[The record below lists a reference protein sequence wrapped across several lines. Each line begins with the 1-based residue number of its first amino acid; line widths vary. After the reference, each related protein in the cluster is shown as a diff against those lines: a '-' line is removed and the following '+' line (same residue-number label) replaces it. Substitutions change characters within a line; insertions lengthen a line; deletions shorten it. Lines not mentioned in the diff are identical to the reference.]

1 MTLWLLWSTDDT
13 QNSSACANDKHHK
26 AIHYLI
32 INLSINI
39 SYVCFYIILN
49 MYELFKKVVLS

>member
-1 MTLWLLWSTDDT
+1 MTFMVVISTDDT

-49 MYELFKKVVLS
+49 MLWTI

>member
-13 QNSSACANDKHHK
+13 QNSSAYANDKHHR
-26 AIHYLI
+26 AIHHLI
-32 INLSINI
+32 INLSFNI

-49 MYELFKKVVLS
+49 MYELFKKDLK